1 MTTNFD
7 NFVNLFL
14 YESSNDDEY
23 LDAVKR
29 GDLQTA
35 QQLVD
40 LTRKKH
46 ILPREVFYVGD
57 VEIIRNPVSSDYQS
71 ITAAHKKDFPF
82 DNSGDP
88 TTRFTTDKFGN
99 RWIWKSGDGM
109 HSQIEPLISRK
120 ENRIVSQNEFSWNI
134 DTTKP
139 VVLDR
144 EGNVVPLSRRFDSSE
159 KI

>member
-1 MTTNFD
+1 MTKKFD
-7 NFVNLFL
+7 NFVYRFL

-29 GDLQTA
+29 GDLQIA

-40 LTRKKH
+40 FARKKY

-71 ITAAHKKDFPF
+71 ITAAHKKDYPF

-88 TTRFTTDKFGN
+88 TTRFTTDGFGN
-99 RWIWKSGDGM
+99 RWIWKSSDGM
-109 HSQIEPLISRK
+109 HFQIEPLISRK
-120 ENRIVSQNEFSWNI
+120 EKRDVNQNQFSWNI
-134 DTTKP
+134 NATKP

-144 EGNVVPLSRRFDSSE
+144 EGNVVPLSKRFILQK